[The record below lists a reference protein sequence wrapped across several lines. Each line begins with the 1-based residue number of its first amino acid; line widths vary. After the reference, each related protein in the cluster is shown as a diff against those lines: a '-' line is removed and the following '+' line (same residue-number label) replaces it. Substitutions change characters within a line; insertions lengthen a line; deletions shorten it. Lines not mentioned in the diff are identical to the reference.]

1 MNSVLDKVITVQAI
15 NFPPDGKKRGTIR
28 TTEGQTLG
36 VWPEKISLFRQGG
49 TYDVAIEERNFNG
62 ATLRNITD
70 ARPLAAPPAAAAEP
84 RQQQQASTGNGNG
97 NGNAG
102 YYRPTAP
109 VDAERMF
116 VCSILNAFVQA
127 GKVELEPRSLAAAT
141 MMLRRLWAYAFVA
154 NGGTFE
160 AANERHSA

>member
-1 MNSVLDKVITVQAI
+1 MNGVLDKVITVQAI
-15 NFPPDGKKRGTIR
+15 NFPPEGKKRGTIR

-70 ARPLAAPPAAAAEP
+70 ARPLATPPAAAAE
-84 RQQQQASTGNGNG
+84 QQANTGNGNAG
-97 NGNAG
+97 NGGNAG